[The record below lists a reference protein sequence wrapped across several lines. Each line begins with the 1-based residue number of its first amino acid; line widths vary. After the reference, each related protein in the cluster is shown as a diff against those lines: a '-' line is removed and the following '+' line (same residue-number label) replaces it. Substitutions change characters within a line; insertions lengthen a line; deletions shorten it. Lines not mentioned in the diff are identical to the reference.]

1 MAEETEAKIIR
12 AGWMKKKGNKG
23 NLWGDRYFTLRG
35 PTLSYFLKQA
45 DVVRFHIYILLI
57 ILLANAYAFGFISN
71 YRNQKEY
78 LF

>member
-35 PTLSYFLKQA
+35 PTLSYFLKQT
-45 DVVRFHIYILLI
+45 DVV
-57 ILLANAYAFGFISN
+57 S
-71 YRNQKEY
+71 
-78 LF
+78 

>member
-35 PTLSYFLKQA
+35 RKS
-45 DVVRFHIYILLI
+45 DLI
-57 ILLANAYAFGFISN
+57 ISGGFNIYPREIEEFLLEQTGNLSQQDTVFLIWI
-71 YRNQKEY
+71 
-78 LF
+78 